1 MRAGNHPL
9 VAKRVAPPPA
19 PSSRGADVGHCRKLR
34 SYEVE
39 AAFYRHYAPLMRQ
52 DAAKGGPAEL
62 CPIARPY
69 LIQAE
74 GDGDESSEGGGTT
87 GGSSGNTSALLLLE
101 DLRPEF
107 PRQPRSYGA
116 EEAKRA
122 LEWLA
127 AFHATWFERPAP
139 PSAVAEDKERR
150 ERRRRPGQHDRDE
163 PDDADPLVPPLLW
176 GSGCYWH
183 LSTRLEELEAI
194 DGSSGDLQRALAAA
208 AHPVDEALRGF
219 GRGRLRYGTLS
230 HGDAKAANF
239 VFGPPGREEGAALVA
254 GYDFQYV
261 GGAYGPRDVA
271 YLLCSSVDERA
282 LAAPGGEDA
291 LLDHYRS
298 ALLLGL
304 KKRGHRTDGD
314 DSDPYPREALVR
326 HFELSLV
333 DLCRFMAGWGWW
345 GASRWAQK
353 RAREVL
359 ARLPELLEAERRS
372 VMDDE

>member
-1 MRAGNHPL
+1 MRAGSHHL
-9 VAKRVAPPPA
+9 VAKRVAPPA
-19 PSSRGADVGHCRKLR
+19 SSRGGGGADVGHCRKLR

-52 DAAKGGPAEL
+52 DASEGGPAEL

-74 GDGDESSEGGGTT
+74 GDDESEGGA
-87 GGSSGNTSALLLLE
+87 GGGVAGGNANPTSALLLLE

-150 ERRRRPGQHDRDE
+150 RRRRGGEQHDPDE

-194 DGSSGDLQRALAAA
+194 DGGDLPKALAAA
-208 AHPVDEALRGF
+208 AHSVDEALRGF
-219 GRGRLRYGTLS
+219 GRGRLRYRTLS

-239 VFGPPGREEGAALVA
+239 VFGPPGREDGAALVA

-271 YLLCSSVDERA
+271 YLLCSSVDERV

-291 LLDHYRS
+291 LLDHYRA
-298 ALLLGL
+298 ALLDGL

-314 DSDPYPREALVR
+314 GSDPYPREALVR

-345 GASRWAQK
+345 GASRWAQR

-372 VMDDE
+372 VMDE